1 MTTQNENSAP
11 LAATND
17 APMSTTTQHTQSS
30 TIGKLAFALAKAQ
43 GEMTAAK
50 KDSANPFFKSKY
62 ADLNEVWST
71 IRTPLAANQLAV
83 IQATRIDGNEVRLE
97 TTLAHSSGEWICS
110 AYPVAPQKRDPQ
122 GYGSALTY
130 ARRYALSALVGVVSE
145 IDDDGE
151 SAMIRTAP
159 RPEKTPEREKAAAK
173 FFAVKDEL
181 KPATLEIP
189 KGKKGAVEKHL
200 VKLGWI
206 KKSIDELT
214 AAQIERCNAGM
225 DKLVAKA
232 EASDG

>member
-1 MTTQNENSAP
+1 MTTQNEKSAP

-17 APMSTTTQHTQSS
+17 APMPTTTQHTQSS

-43 GEMTAAK
+43 GEMQAAK

-62 ADLNEVWST
+62 ADLHEVWST
-71 IRTPLAANQLAV
+71 IRKPLAANELAV

-97 TTLAHSSGEWICS
+97 TTLAHSSGECVAS

-151 SAMIRTAP
+151 SAMIRTGP
-159 RPEKTPEREKAAAK
+159 RPEKTNEREKAAQK
-173 FFAVKDEL
+173 FFAVKNEI
-181 KPATLEIP
+181 KPTLEIP
-189 KGKKGAVEKHL
+189 KGKKSKVQKHL

-206 KKSIDELT
+206 KKTIDELT

-232 EASDG
+232 EASNE

>member
-1 MTTQNENSAP
+1 MNTNEEKSAP

-17 APMSTTTQHTQSS
+17 APMMTPTQTTQSAS
-30 TIGKLAFALAKAQ
+30 IGKLAFALAKAQ
-43 GEMTAAK
+43 GEMQAAK

-71 IRTPLAANQLAV
+71 IRKPLAANQLAV
-83 IQATRIDGNEVRLE
+83 IQATRIDGNDVRLE

-159 RPEKTPEREKAAAK
+159 RPEKTPEREKAAQK
-173 FFAVKDEL
+173 FFAVKNDI
-181 KPATLEIP
+181 KPTLEIP
-189 KGKKGAVEKHL
+189 KGKKGKVEKHL
-200 VKLGWI
+200 AKLGWI

-232 EASDG
+232 EASNG